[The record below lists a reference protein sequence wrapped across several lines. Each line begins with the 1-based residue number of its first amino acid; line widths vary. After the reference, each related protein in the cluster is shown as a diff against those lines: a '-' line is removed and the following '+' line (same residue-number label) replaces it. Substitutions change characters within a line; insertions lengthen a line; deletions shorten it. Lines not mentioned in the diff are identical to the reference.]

1 MLKIYYRIWVSLFLN
16 IKTAQNGN
24 QNAALVLSFLVLT
37 AINFMNIL
45 LISGLLILFFEIRI
59 ETDRIL
65 PINPTIR
72 SWSILL
78 IFLIPNYFLIGYNK
92 HYEILLD
99 KYEKQNIKNL
109 GRNYFFI
116 SFILILILIFST
128 IAFPEFFNLTVKK

>member
-24 QNAALVLSFLVLT
+24 QNVTLILSFLVLT
-37 AINFMNIL
+37 AINLMNIF
-45 LISGLLILFFEIRI
+45 LISLLLILFLEIRF

-65 PINPTIR
+65 PMNPTIR
-72 SWSILL
+72 NWSILL
-78 IFLIPNYFLIGYNK
+78 LFFIPNYFLIGYNK
-92 HYEILLD
+92 RYEILLD
-99 KYEKQNIKNL
+99 KYEKQNIKHL

-128 IAFPEFFNLTVKK
+128 IAFPEFFNLTAKK

>member
-24 QNAALVLSFLVLT
+24 QNAALILSFIVLT
-37 AINFMNIL
+37 AINLMNIF
-45 LISGLLILFFEIRI
+45 LISLLLILFFEIRI

-65 PINPTIR
+65 PMNPTIR
-72 SWSILL
+72 NWSILL
-78 IFLIPNYFLIGYNK
+78 LFLIPNYFLIGYNK

-128 IAFPEFFNLTVKK
+128 IAFPEFFNLTAKK

>member
-24 QNAALVLSFLVLT
+24 QNVTLILSFLVLT
-37 AINFMNIL
+37 AINLMNIF
-45 LISGLLILFFEIRI
+45 LISLLLILFLEIRF

-65 PINPTIR
+65 PMNPTIR
-72 SWSILL
+72 NWSILL
-78 IFLIPNYFLIGYNK
+78 LFFIPNYFLIGYNK
-92 HYEILLD
+92 RYEILLD
-99 KYEKQNIKNL
+99 KYEKQNIKHL

-128 IAFPEFFNLTVKK
+128 IAFPGFFNLTAKK

>member
-24 QNAALVLSFLVLT
+24 QNAALILSFLVLT

-45 LISGLLILFFEIRI
+45 LISLLLILFFEIRI

-65 PINPTIR
+65 PMNPTIR
-72 SWSILL
+72 NWSILL
-78 IFLIPNYFLIGYNK
+78 LFLIPNYFLIGYNK

-128 IAFPEFFNLTVKK
+128 IAFPEFFNLTAKK

>member
-24 QNAALVLSFLVLT
+24 QNVALILSFLVLT

-45 LISGLLILFFEIRI
+45 LISLLLILFFEIRI

-65 PINPTIR
+65 PMNPTIR
-72 SWSILL
+72 NLSILL
-78 IFLIPNYFLIGYNK
+78 LFFIPNYFLIGYNK

>member
-24 QNAALVLSFLVLT
+24 QNVALILSFLVLT

-45 LISGLLILFFEIRI
+45 LISLLLILFFEIRI

-65 PINPTIR
+65 PMNPTIR
-72 SWSILL
+72 NLSILL
-78 IFLIPNYFLIGYNK
+78 LFFIPNYFLIGYNK

-128 IAFPEFFNLTVKK
+128 IAFSEFFNLTVKK

>member
-24 QNAALVLSFLVLT
+24 QNAALILSFLVLT

-78 IFLIPNYFLIGYNK
+78 LFLIPNYFLIGYNK

>member
-24 QNAALVLSFLVLT
+24 QNVALILSFLVLT

-45 LISGLLILFFEIRI
+45 LISLLLILFFEIRI

-65 PINPTIR
+65 PMNPTIR
-72 SWSILL
+72 NWSILL
-78 IFLIPNYFLIGYNK
+78 LFFIPNYFLIGYNK

-116 SFILILILIFST
+116 SFIFILMLIFST
-128 IAFPEFFNLTVKK
+128 IAFPEFFNLTAKK

>member
-24 QNAALVLSFLVLT
+24 QNVALILSFLVLT

-45 LISGLLILFFEIRI
+45 LISLLLILFFEIRI

-65 PINPTIR
+65 PMNPTIR
-72 SWSILL
+72 NWSILL
-78 IFLIPNYFLIGYNK
+78 LIFIPNYFLIGYNK

-128 IAFPEFFNLTVKK
+128 IAFPEFFNLTAKK

>member
-24 QNAALVLSFLVLT
+24 QNAALILSFLVLT
-37 AINFMNIL
+37 TINLMNIF
-45 LISGLLILFFEIRI
+45 LISLLLILFFEISI
-59 ETDRIL
+59 ETDRIS
-65 PINPTIR
+65 PMNPTIR
-72 SWSILL
+72 NWSILL
-78 IFLIPNYFLIGYNK
+78 LFLIPNYFLIGYNK

-128 IAFPEFFNLTVKK
+128 IAFPELFNLTAKK

>member
-24 QNAALVLSFLVLT
+24 QNAALILSFLVLT
-37 AINFMNIL
+37 AINIMNTL
-45 LISGLLILFFEIRI
+45 LVSMLLILIFEIRI
-59 ETDRIL
+59 ETDKIL
-65 PINPTIR
+65 LMNPIIR
-72 SWSILL
+72 NWSILL
-78 IFLIPNYFLIGYNK
+78 LFLVPNYFLIGYNK

-116 SFILILILIFST
+116 SFILIFILIFST
-128 IAFPEFFNLTVKK
+128 IAFPEFFNLTTKK